1 MATSVGDEG
10 GFAPNLRSNEEA
22 VEVILEAIEK
32 AGLKPASDIY
42 IALDVAAS
50 ELFKD
55 NKYNLY
61 SENKKLD
68 SDDMVEF
75 LAI

>member
-22 VEVILEAIEK
+22 IEVILEATER
-32 AGLKPASDIY
+32 AGLKSASYIY

-50 ELFKD
+50 ELFK
-55 NKYNLY
+55 NNNYNLY
-61 SENKKLD
+61 SENKLKWEI
-68 SDDMVEF
+68 SR
-75 LAI
+75 I